1 MKPRHLAAAA
11 LAIFACAAGAQN
23 LKPGLWE
30 VTHKMQTGSGQMEQG
45 MAQMQQQMAGMPP
58 EQRKMMEEMMA
69 KQRRQGAAPAG
80 GMSVKVC
87 MTKEMVEKNEL
98 PAQQG
103 DCTTTHQS
111 RSGNTMKM
119 AFSCTNPPSTGEGQV
134 TFKSPEAYSMKMVMT
149 STVEGKPE
157 KMNMD
162 GIGQVA
168 GRRLRQRQAARRCT
182 RRKAVIAHP
191 AIRSLR
197 QYGSRIKPA

>member
-11 LAIFACAAGAQN
+11 LVVFACAAGAQN

-30 VTHKMQTGSGQMEQG
+30 VTHQMKTGSGQMEQS
-45 MAQMQQQMAGMPP
+45 MAQMQKEMAGMPT

-69 KQRRQGAAPAG
+69 KRGGKSGPAAGA
-80 GMSVKVC
+80 SVKVC
-87 MTKEMVEKNEL
+87 MTREMVEKNEL

-111 RSGNTMKM
+111 RKGNTMNM

-134 TFKSPEAYSMKMVMT
+134 IFKGPEAYSMKMVMS
-149 STVEGKPE
+149 STVNGKPE

-162 GIGQVA
+162 GSGKWLGADCGNV
-168 GRRLRQRQAARRCT
+168 
-182 RRKAVIAHP
+182 KPVIVP
-191 AIRSLR
+191 
-197 QYGSRIKPA
+197 KK